1 MKRLH
6 QALDSEN
13 TYSQVAYDYNEEGNG
28 SKMACDDSQSPK
40 RSEGS
45 QEEDQ
50 AFVPPA
56 DLEIPEGIPL
66 VGKTNK
72 KKYKMRKDK
81 IDILC
86 NGRKSYCTILIQL
99 TYYDMIFIFRFFFF
113 FHCTK

>member
-1 MKRLH
+1 MEEERRNNIIIIVVSFAEEEMKRLH

-28 SKMACDDSQSPK
+28 SKIGCDDSQSPK

-50 AFVPPA
+50 AFVPPS

-66 VGKTNK
+66 VGNK
-72 KKYKMRKDK
+72 
-81 IDILC
+81 
-86 NGRKSYCTILIQL
+86 
-99 TYYDMIFIFRFFFF
+99 
-113 FHCTK
+113 

>member
-28 SKMACDDSQSPK
+28 SKIACDDSQSPK

-66 VGKTNK
+66 VGNINK
-72 KKYKMRKDK
+72 KKKYRMMIIRSR
-81 IDILC
+81 DICLS
-86 NGRKSYCTILIQL
+86 RKSYYATCIYI
-99 TYYDMIFIFRFFFF
+99 YISSVSM
-113 FHCTK
+113 